1 MSADQRGSGFGAALD
16 RVGAE
21 LSERRTPLAM
31 ALAAFALLMTFRG
44 LHQPTHSYAAVGGAM
59 LLVARAVALGRSF
72 GGRHL
77 AGSVALLV
85 AARAADTGEHALVA
99 WTAVAAAGAVAGLPR
114 RPPPPADADDRR
126 HVWALV
132 DNTSGDTLA
141 PFVLRTDKAYVFSP
155 DRQAAIA
162 FRVRLGTAIAS
173 GDPVGLPSSYA
184 SAVEAF
190 VRHADENGWRVA
202 VLGAGPRSLPLW
214 RRQGLWAL
222 SIGRD
227 VRIDVPSFTLEGRR
241 FRNLRQAVQRSRN
254 AGVTTE
260 IVSERDIDDAL
271 RAELLDVM
279 TAAGKG
285 TQGRGFAMI
294 LDEPLSGVLP
304 GMLIAYARSASGQVV
319 AFHRYASADGGRELS
334 LDVPWRRPGAP
345 NGVDER
351 LIVEMLEW
359 GAARGARSLS
369 LAFAAFPDLF
379 ELQRRNIAQRAAYR
393 AVHLLDRF
401 IRLESLYRFVRKFHS
416 FGDERYVA
424 LRPFQVAFVAAT
436 ALTLEFG
443 KPRRTHRKTGH

>member
-1 MSADQRGSGFGAALD
+1 MSADSRGGGFGAARD

-21 LSERRTPLAM
+21 LSERRTQL
-31 ALAAFALLMTFRG
+31 ALALAVVALLVTYRG
-44 LHQPTHSYAAVGGAM
+44 VHQPTHTYAAIGVAM

-72 GGRHL
+72 LGRHL
-77 AGSVALLV
+77 AGSFALLV
-85 AARAADTGEHALVA
+85 AARTADTGQHALIA

-132 DNTSGDTLA
+132 NGTSGDTLA
-141 PFVLRTDKAYVFSP
+141 PFVLRTDKSYVFSE
-155 DRQAAIA
+155 DRQAAVA

-173 GDPVGLPSSYA
+173 GDPVGAPASYA
-184 SAVEAF
+184 AAVEAF
-190 VRHADENGWRVA
+190 VQHADENGWRVA

-227 VRIDVPSFTLEGRR
+227 VRIDVPSFSLEGRR
-241 FRNLRQAVQRSRN
+241 YRNLRQAVQRSRN

-260 IVSERDIDDAL
+260 IVSERDIDEAL

-285 TQGRGFAMI
+285 TQTRGFAMI
-294 LDEPLSGVLP
+294 LDEPLTGVLP
-304 GMLIAYARSASGQVV
+304 GMLIAYARSVSGQIV
-319 AFHRYASADGGRELS
+319 AFHRYASADAGRELS

-379 ELQRRNIAQRAAYR
+379 ELQQRSVVQRVAYR

-424 LRPFQVAFVAAT
+424 LRPFQVAFVASS
-436 ALTLEFG
+436 ALMLEFG
-443 KPRRTHRKTGH
+443 KPRKRR